1 MSDLLD
7 LRKYQ
12 EDALISVAAEWSKG
26 IKRTAIVLATGTG
39 KTVIFSHAAKMHLSM
54 NTGDGVLILVHRDEL
69 VDQAVSKLRDVASA
83 FKTGVVKGTRN
94 DVNADVIVGS
104 VQTLRRSTR
113 LDQLRRIGLVIV
125 DECHHAAAA
134 SYVKILTE
142 LGCFDDDRPTLAL
155 GVTATLSRS
164 DGKALGN
171 VWQTIAGKPYD
182 ILDGIRDRYLC
193 DVSGRLVTVEG
204 LSLGDVAMRGGDFG
218 DGSLSDALTTSDARR
233 FVVGAYGEHA
243 RTMPGIIFV
252 PSVKA
257 AFDFTE
263 AFDEAG
269 YDVATV
275 WGAMDPED
283 RKRVLADY
291 RDGKIQ
297 ILVNCQVLTE
307 GFDAPRTQCV
317 VIARPTTSAAL
328 YVQMAGRAL
337 RPFPGKDR
345 ALILDVVGASEDHR
359 LATISDLTTNR
370 IEEIKEGETLRQA
383 VERERKRKNPKFT
396 NYVLDVEEF
405 DLFHRS
411 RAAWLQTYGGVWFL
425 PVMNA
430 AVFIWPG
437 TDDRYRVGIRPVG
450 RSGGRFV
457 REDLGLD
464 AALSWGEQIA
474 DQYASAYQE
483 SYPGERKSF
492 DRSSR
497 ASWRRQPASRVQ
509 LNLAVNIGL
518 AIGPDDNWNRGE
530 LSDMINIHKISPL
543 LDPKGR

>member
-1 MSDLLD
+1 MSELLN

-12 EDALISVAAEWSKG
+12 EDALISVAGEWAKG

-54 NTGDGVLILVHRDEL
+54 NTGDAVLILVHRDEL
-69 VDQAVSKLRDVASA
+69 VDQAVSKLRDVATG
-83 FKTGVVKGTRN
+83 FKIGVVKGNRN

-104 VQTLRRSTR
+104 VQTLRRANR
-113 LDQLRRIGLVIV
+113 LDQLRPIGLVIV
-125 DECHHAAAA
+125 DECHHAAAK
-134 SYVKILTE
+134 SYVEIMTA
-142 LGCFDDDRPTLAL
+142 LGCFDLDRPTLAL
-155 GVTATLSRS
+155 GVTATLSRN

-171 VWQTIAGKPYD
+171 VWESVAGKPYD
-182 ILDGIRDRYLC
+182 ILDGIADGYLC

-218 DGSLSDALTTSDARR
+218 DGSLSDALTTADARR
-233 FVVGAYGEHA
+233 FVVSAYGEHA
-243 RTMPGIIFV
+243 RDLPGIVFV
-252 PSVKA
+252 PSVKS

-263 AFDEAG
+263 AFADAG
-269 YDVATV
+269 YDVAAV
-275 WGAMDPED
+275 WGAMDPGD

-291 RDGKIQ
+291 RDGKVQ

-307 GFDAPRTQCV
+307 GFDAPRAQCA

-328 YVQMAGRAL
+328 YVQMVGRVL

-345 ALILDVVGASEDHR
+345 ALVLDVVGASEDHR
-359 LATISDLTTNR
+359 LATIVDLTTRR
-370 IEEIKEGETLRQA
+370 IEEIKEGESLREA

-437 TDDRYRVGIRPVG
+437 SDDRYRVGIRPTG
-450 RSGGRFV
+450 RPGGRFL

-464 AALSWGEQIA
+464 AALSWGEQTA
-474 DQYASAYQE
+474 DQYATAFVE
-483 SYPGERKSF
+483 SYPGERKDF

-497 ASWRRQPASRVQ
+497 ASWRRQPATGAQIREA
-509 LNLAVNIGL
+509 NRIGL
-518 AIGPDDNWNRGE
+518 RLDPDTPYSRGD
-530 LSDMINIHKISPL
+530 LSDRINVHKISPL
-543 LDPKGR
+543 LDRK